1 MCLLAGCDYLPN
13 VPGLGI
19 KTAYKLVKQH
29 RTYKK
34 VRGLASGEDLLR
46 LLFPPS
52 SGYPPPSPFPPQPN
66 PPTQTTHNPANP
78 S

>member
-34 VRGLASGEDLLR
+34 ARAWFGAGPAVRPSQGGSIDMLLTP
-46 LLFPPS
+46 L
-52 SGYPPPSPFPPQPN
+52 
-66 PPTQTTHNPANP
+66 PAHISLNR
-78 S
+78 

>member
-34 VRGLASGEDLLR
+34 VRDSR
-46 LLFPPS
+46 LSAEGRQGCPATPP
-52 SGYPPPSPFPPQPN
+52 G
-66 PPTQTTHNPANP
+66 
-78 S
+78 

>member
-34 VRGLASGEDLLR
+34 VSKVVVPDVPRRPLSSSFVSHVPAGYSLPLSSLR
-46 LLFPPS
+46 
-52 SGYPPPSPFPPQPN
+52 
-66 PPTQTTHNPANP
+66 
-78 S
+78 

>member
-19 KTAYKLVKQH
+19 KTAFKLVKQH

-34 VRGLASGEDLLR
+34 VRGWLCVRGHVKGSIGMLL
-46 LLFPPS
+46 LLL
-52 SGYPPPSPFPPQPN
+52 
-66 PPTQTTHNPANP
+66 TTHTTPYP
-78 S
+78 